1 MAPLNVLI
9 TQPFAGHLL
18 DLLREVSPDLRVS
31 LARPDEAD
39 YRAVDV
45 LYCMQP
51 PKDLSQAP
59 RLKWVQMH
67 NAGVNQIVNHPLFQR
82 TDIIITSNSGVHA
95 SAVAEFAFTMLLTL
109 AHQVPGLIEN
119 QRGGAWPTAEARRQ
133 LTAHEVRGATVG
145 ILGYGSIGRELAR
158 LLQPFQPRIVVTKRN
173 IDQHMDEG
181 YTRIAMGDPEGLFP
195 DEWLPLERLHDLMAV
210 SDYVL
215 DCLPLTPET
224 VKLVDAAAIAAMKPA
239 AYLINI
245 GRGGTIDEAAL
256 VQALQERRIGGAALD
271 VYDPEPL
278 PAGSPLWGLDNVIV
292 SPHVSGY
299 LPGFNERATELFSLN
314 LYRYLH
320 NEPLLNLVDRSKGY

>member
-9 TQPFAGHLL
+9 TQPFADHLL
-18 DLLREVSPDLRVS
+18 DLLRDVSSDLHVS
-31 LARPDEAD
+31 RARPEEAD
-39 YRAVDV
+39 YSEVDV

-51 PKDLSQAP
+51 PTDLTRAP

-67 NAGVNQIVNHPLFQR
+67 NAGINQIVNHPLFQR
-82 TDIIITSNSGVHA
+82 TDIIVTNNSGVHA

-109 AHQVPGLIEN
+109 AHRVPGLLAN
-119 QRGGAWPTAEARRQ
+119 QRGGAWPTPETRRQ
-133 LTAHEVRGATVG
+133 LTPGEVRGSTVG
-145 ILGYGSIGRELAR
+145 ILGYGSIGREVAR

-195 DEWLPLERLHDLMAV
+195 DEWLPLNRLNDLMAE
-210 SDYVL
+210 SDYVV
-215 DCLPLTPET
+215 DCLPLTPDT
-224 VKLVDAAAIAAMKPA
+224 LKFVDAAAIAAMKPT

-256 VQALQERRIGGAALD
+256 AQALQERRIAGAALD
-271 VYDPEPL
+271 VFDPEPL
-278 PAGSPLWGLDNVIV
+278 PAASPLWGLDNVIV

-299 LPGFNERATELFSLN
+299 MPGFNERATELFSLN